1 MSDSLGGANIDKSVN
16 NNSPMGSGN
25 PGTPQD
31 QNSHPLRHPD
41 TPHNPGTPH
50 SAAPS
55 SGNAPH
61 TPMTSNSGSLPLSHG
76 GAGAASTPSN
86 SAAISTAN
94 TSSTNST
101 TTQAANA
108 DQNNANNQP
117 LPNNDPISDLN
128 FDPAAII
135 DGENT
140 DGDLD
145 VSKFYLFYMKYSI
158 FFILDS
164 RNVTK
169 SG

>member
-16 NNSPMGSGN
+16 NSSPMGSQN

-61 TPMTSNSGSLPLSHG
+61 TQMTSNSGSLPLGHG

-86 SAAISTAN
+86 SAAMSTAN
-94 TSSTNST
+94 TPQSSSSTLSNNT

-135 DGENT
+135 DGDDTAGE
-140 DGDLD
+140 GLD
-145 VSKFYLFYMKYSI
+145 VSRLNLFLRKWPSL
-158 FFILDS
+158 FFAWQ
-164 RNVTK
+164 
-169 SG
+169 